1 MHAHNGLP
9 VANQELRTEGPI
21 MRRALILFALFIAAF
36 TATAASTGTN
46 PYVINHSGSSP
57 DPSPQPS
64 VLLDDD
70 EMFEIRVENT
80 DTRCFTY
87 NFGKA
92 PEKTT
97 NKKTLLREQ
106 APIDHVILRHPH
118 VDGVGAYQVVI
129 AKRKDAKKDCPDRP
143 TGTWTIPVIPRWN
156 FALTGAFTQD
166 GLTSHRWFLEE
177 GSSKVNGTDTK
188 GFFVRRQ
195 EGASA

>member
-118 VDGVGAYQVVI
+118 VDGVGAYQVRSRSGRMRRRTV
-129 AKRKDAKKDCPDRP
+129 PTDRRER
-143 TGTWTIPVIPRWN
+143 G
-156 FALTGAFTQD
+156 
-166 GLTSHRWFLEE
+166 
-177 GSSKVNGTDTK
+177 
-188 GFFVRRQ
+188 
-195 EGASA
+195 